1 MNTTTHHLHRHIVDV
16 LLDAAD
22 RDHPINIAL
31 QLIPNLLEVYESTD
45 DFSYIGDLRWTD
57 STDGELKELDEE
69 HMDELYAMHLLALD
83 LLYNHERDIAEILLS
98 RLDRET
104 FLIYLGSDEDAASGG
119 IGEKTDC
126 TTPD

>member
-57 STDGELKELDEE
+57 STDG
-69 HMDELYAMHLLALD
+69 
-83 LLYNHERDIAEILLS
+83 
-98 RLDRET
+98 
-104 FLIYLGSDEDAASGG
+104 G
-119 IGEKTDC
+119 
-126 TTPD
+126 